1 MAAGFGASL
10 PQRHQSFDEAA
21 LAGVALPNGLKSK
34 TECLDTALSFG
45 KPLEIEKKGGG
56 LVIAARVAAPDFVF
70 DIRPDAFALAVN
82 RVEPDPASFLGCFH
96 LQSSLRRGHLRL
108 GMLASK
114 ADFIGTGLQF
124 GDSAQAVG

>member
-34 TECLDTALSFG
+34 TECLDTVLSFG
-45 KPLEIEKKGGG
+45 KPLEIEKKSGG

-82 RVEPDPASFLGCFH
+82 RVEPDPAGCKPWA
-96 LQSSLRRGHLRL
+96 SPEEPVTNPLRHVGRNDPCPCGSVKKFKKCC
-108 GMLASK
+108 LA
-114 ADFIGTGLQF
+114 DLE
-124 GDSAQAVG
+124 